1 MNSKRSAEA
10 KDKRLSADMNN
21 PLEVDDIGA
30 SAKKSAIEQM
40 DLSDALF
47 LDTLLYDAVERCP
60 RHIKLWDECI
70 PAGELLH

>member
-10 KDKRLSADMNN
+10 KDKKLSADINN
-21 PLEVDDIGA
+21 PQEVDDIGA
-30 SAKKSAIEQM
+30 GAKKAAIEQM